1 MQFCSS
7 HINHS
12 RFWQRARRKTKITP
26 SYQWKDFFN
35 CFVANSRAQQDP
47 SGAAGGKAAPWKGQ
61 QLLTHPVS
69 SHPAQEKSSKALLP
83 LCLQQ
88 IPPGWVPT
96 HWKAPWAHKQRE
108 PYPLLNFQ
116 ISFFHPVLFW
126 DLSHFALPGCTKSL
140 WWFLF
145 DHGRRGLLVSTCI
158 TQGAVS
164 TKLEPWHSKSVE
176 KTVPT
181 YILRSKYYITKKR
194 CMKYIFFHQF
204 VLIFNFDNK
213 IIPNQKPKA
222 LHACSPRCHKVH
234 LPGEMTTRPMPTALL
249 SFPYTGCS
257 CSVYNRAVPG
267 KPGINLMWSP
277 DRNVRLSSAQL
288 TGPVPNVAS
297 MAKQSII
304 K

>member
-1 MQFCSS
+1 MGSAWSGDPEPGPEPKPWKLKAKAVPLLDFHPIKQQTSPNHRVSFVQPHSDGSKGKFWINCSQHMQFCSS
-7 HINHS
+7 RINHS

-164 TKLEPWHSKSVE
+164 TQLEPWHSKSIE

-194 CMKYIFFHQF
+194 CMKYIY
-204 VLIFNFDNK
+204 IYISPICFD
-213 IIPNQKPKA
+213 
-222 LHACSPRCHKVH
+222 
-234 LPGEMTTRPMPTALL
+234 
-249 SFPYTGCS
+249 F
-257 CSVYNRAVPG
+257 
-267 KPGINLMWSP
+267 
-277 DRNVRLSSAQL
+277 
-288 TGPVPNVAS
+288 
-297 MAKQSII
+297 
-304 K
+304 